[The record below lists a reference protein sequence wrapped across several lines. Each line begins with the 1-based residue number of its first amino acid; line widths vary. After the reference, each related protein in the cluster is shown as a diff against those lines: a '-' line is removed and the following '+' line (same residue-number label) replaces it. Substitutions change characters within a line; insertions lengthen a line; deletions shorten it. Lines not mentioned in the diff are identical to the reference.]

1 MALLLDM
8 KQQMYARYESGVTMP
23 SAEVIR
29 RICDVTEESADF
41 LLGIT
46 NISKSAL
53 REENGG
59 VSKAKEKIK
68 ERRGA

>member
-46 NISKSAL
+46 STSKSAL
-53 REENGG
+53 KEETGG
-59 VSKAKEKIK
+59 VSKAKERTR
-68 ERRGA
+68 ERKLA

>member
-46 NISKSAL
+46 NTSKSAL
-53 REENGG
+53 REETGG
-59 VSKAKEKIK
+59 ASKVK
-68 ERRGA
+68 ERTKERKWA